1 MKILFTAD
9 WHIKL
14 DQKNV
19 PKNWQINRY
28 KDLFGKIE
36 HLARKYDVSQVIVGG
51 DIFDKIPSM
60 EELELF
66 FNFLSYPHENYVII
80 LYDGNHEATTK
91 GKTFLHNLAPI
102 ISKVHKNA
110 MVIKNPCSIR
120 NVDFIPYTH
129 IKTLGSI
136 NLEPSANRVL
146 CTHVRAEIP
155 PHVLPEIDL
164 KLLDGWKVVLAGDL
178 HSYTNS
184 QRNILYPGSP
194 LSTSFHRNKVKNGLI
209 IFDTETLEHE
219 WIDLELPQLL
229 RKTIN
234 SVDEAIQTDY
244 DHTIFE
250 IVGNLQEL
258 NNVTLGINNID
269 KKIVYKESNK
279 QLDLSNKTIPEE
291 LEIYL
296 RDIQKLSDN
305 DISNVLRIFSE
316 AYNDNI

>member
-19 PKNWQINRY
+19 PKQWQINRY
-28 KDLFGKIE
+28 KDLFAKIE
-36 HLARKYDVSQVIVGG
+36 HLARKYEVNQVVVGG

-66 FNFLSYPHENYVII
+66 FNFLSYPHDKYLIV

-91 GKTFLHNLAPI
+91 GKTFLHNLAGI
-102 ISKVHKNA
+102 IARVHKNA
-110 MVIKNPCSIR
+110 MVLEKPFTIR
-120 NVDFIPYTH
+120 GIDYIPYTH
-129 IKTLGSI
+129 IKSFNPKDFSSPI
-136 NLEPSANRVL
+136 L
-146 CTHVRAEIP
+146 CTHVRGEIP

-164 KLLDGWKVVLAGDL
+164 KLLENWKVVLAGDL
-178 HSYTNS
+178 HSYSNS
-184 QRNILYPGSP
+184 QKNILYPGSP
-194 LSTSFHRNKVKNGLI
+194 LSTSFHRNKVNNGII
-209 IFDTETLEHE
+209 IFDTDTLEHE
-219 WIDLELPQLL
+219 WIDLKLPQLL
-229 RKTIN
+229 RKTI
-234 SVDEAIQTDY
+234 SSKEKTIQTDY

-250 IVGNLQEL
+250 VIGNINEL
-258 NNVTLGINNID
+258 NNIIIGNNNID

-279 QLDLSNKTIPEE
+279 QLDLSNKSIAEE

-296 RDIQKLSDN
+296 KEIQKLSDS
-305 DISNVLRIFSE
+305 DITNVLRVFSE